1 MSEAVETNPIQD
13 LIKYSLDQDFT
24 KAGKAFGDIMTIK
37 MDDLLDQEKIRL
49 SDQIYNGVENDE
61 NDEEQLE
68 LEIDTDEVDD
78 EVSGESSEDQ
88 GDNEEGSGT
97 DDEAEDDPEETEEDE
112 SDSEDVDGHP
122 V

>member
-24 KAGKAFGDIMTIK
+24 KAGKTFGEIMTLK
-37 MDDLLDQEKIRL
+37 MNDVLDQEKIRL
-49 SDQIYNGVENDE
+49 SDQIYNGVEDDE
-61 NDEEQLE
+61 KDEEQLE
-68 LEIDTDEVDD
+68 LDVGTDESDD
-78 EVSGESSEDQ
+78 TVSGESSEDQ
-88 GDNEEGSGT
+88 GGDEEGSGT
-97 DDEAEDDPEETEEDE
+97 DDEAEDEPEETEKEE

>member
-13 LIKYSLDQDFT
+13 LINHSLDQDFT
-24 KAGKAFGDIMTIK
+24 KAGKTFGDIMTLK
-37 MDDLLDQEKIRL
+37 MNDILDQEKIRL

-68 LEIDTDEVDD
+68 LDIDTDEVDD